1 MITPTATS
9 STTSVVSN
17 AQIPNRLI
25 RHRLANRRPTNR
37 RSHDPASHDRAANTE
52 SMAKLMD
59 YLAVAL
65 GKETSLLIESARQ
78 SGVRR
83 GINASIQ
90 VIEDML
96 PRHRK
101 GSSGRAELELV
112 IKLLNKLDI
121 DEVEG

>member
-1 MITPTATS
+1 MT
-9 STTSVVSN
+9 N
-17 AQIPNRLI
+17 AQIPNRSI

-37 RSHDPASHDRAANTE
+37 RSHDTPSHDRATYPE
-52 SMAKLMD
+52 SV
-59 YLAVAL
+59 AVMLNRAL
-65 GKETSLLIESARQ
+65 DIETHIMIQDARRA
-78 SGVRR
+78 GVRR

-121 DEVEG
+121 DDVEG